1 MYDNDPDY
9 YGGPDYEERE
19 TAGGKMSAAFGSL
32 CLGIVLFPVSLAVLG
47 YNEQLYMCTHKNI
60 LYAQKMAE
68 VISCNEQQSFF
79 PDMVVYLAC
88 PIHEDSLHVYTPA
101 SFGSSGL
108 GQSITFRS
116 SAGAQTAEMYQCVE
130 SSHEE
135 KCGKDEKCRAY
146 SYKMEWLRHPVDS
159 NSFSMTGQAQQAR
172 QSGCPGFQG
181 NPPWPHDVLPTVE
194 TSWAESIRA
203 GPVTVSKSLL
213 KGGNSQFSGLAP
225 NMDRPVQLSSFAN
238 SFLPIHMLPIMPPR
252 GGFSSVTTRTAAI
265 DASGTKI
272 VTCSQPRV
280 GCLQIR
286 YFKNW
291 DASVSLISKIEGGYT
306 VPMQVPASWGC
317 STSSFDAL
325 SAGSMSLAS
334 FSAQLEDANTTRT
347 WFLRVLGLVFTWLT
361 VYCCFQPIAAAADI
375 VGDCLAYIP
384 CVGEF
389 MEDLLEG
396 MVDTLLCMVSCGV
409 GCSCGL
415 LVIGIVWL
423 FMRPLIGG
431 GLLLVCV
438 VLGICAFAVAHQHKA
453 NKDINDQSVQLK
465 EMYDND
471 SP

>member
-1 MYDNDPDY
+1 
-9 YGGPDYEERE
+9 
-19 TAGGKMSAAFGSL
+19 
-32 CLGIVLFPVSLAVLG
+32 
-47 YNEQLYMCTHKNI
+47 
-60 LYAQKMAE
+60 
-68 VISCNEQQSFF
+68 
-79 PDMVVYLAC
+79 
-88 PIHEDSLHVYTPA
+88 
-101 SFGSSGL
+101 
-108 GQSITFRS
+108 
-116 SAGAQTAEMYQCVE
+116 
-130 SSHEE
+130 
-135 KCGKDEKCRAY
+135 
-146 SYKMEWLRHPVDS
+146 
-159 NSFSMTGQAQQAR
+159 
-172 QSGCPGFQG
+172 
-181 NPPWPHDVLPTVE
+181 
-194 TSWAESIRA
+194 
-203 GPVTVSKSLL
+203 
-213 KGGNSQFSGLAP
+213 
-225 NMDRPVQLSSFAN
+225 MDRPVQLSSFAN

-252 GGFSSVTTRTAAI
+252 GGFSSVTPRTAAV

-280 GCLQIR
+280 GCMQIR

-334 FSAQLEDANTTRT
+334 FSAQLEDANATRT

-453 NKDINDQSVQLK
+453 NKDISDQSVQLK

>member
-1 MYDNDPDY
+1 MRTLLRGETMETQEALLERQRDGA
-9 YGGPDYEERE
+9 YGR
-19 TAGGKMSAAFGSL
+19 
-32 CLGIVLFPVSLAVLG
+32 
-47 YNEQLYMCTHKNI
+47 
-60 LYAQKMAE
+60 
-68 VISCNEQQSFF
+68 
-79 PDMVVYLAC
+79 
-88 PIHEDSLHVYTPA
+88 
-101 SFGSSGL
+101 
-108 GQSITFRS
+108 
-116 SAGAQTAEMYQCVE
+116 
-130 SSHEE
+130 
-135 KCGKDEKCRAY
+135 
-146 SYKMEWLRHPVDS
+146 
-159 NSFSMTGQAQQAR
+159 
-172 QSGCPGFQG
+172 
-181 NPPWPHDVLPTVE
+181 PPRR
-194 TSWAESIRA
+194 AESIRA

-213 KGGNSQFSGLAP
+213 KGRNSQFSGLAP

-334 FSAQLEDANTTRT
+334 FSAQLEDANATRT

-361 VYCCFQPIAAAADI
+361 VSTWPSVFVDEDKDLFSAYFRLSCAARPIAAAADI

-453 NKDINDQSVQLK
+453 NKDISDQSFLSTARSVRARKAGSRIPDQHTSETWTTK
-465 EMYDND
+465 EESLPSWPRCRAPSAQCVSAWPCSHAHSSSSGTTRRATCVFTRTSCMHLNELR
-471 SP
+471 S